1 LFLLTD
7 LNVCTEITNSVLS
20 FSNIIKLDPYRIDN
34 YDLLSNLM
42 YVSESREEMVILSKY
57 VESIDRYR
65 QETLCVI
72 GMILINRVQNLKQ
85 IVFYFVQI
93 IYSSYF

>member
-1 LFLLTD
+1 MFLLTD

>member
-20 FSNIIKLDPYRIDN
+20 FNNIIKLDPYRIDN

-42 YVSESREEMVILSKY
+42 YVCESREEIVILSKY

-72 GMILINRVQNLKQ
+72 GTILHNK
-85 IVFYFVQI
+85 
-93 IYSSYF
+93 